1 MNRLKFLFVVIVSI
15 LTVSQGNAQNAAV
28 TCPANMVVSATNGQ
42 EGTVVNFPAL
52 TGELAGASYAPAS
65 GSFFRMGSHSVILT
79 TASGQKCSFTVMVT
93 DNESPNLSPI
103 TLSRSTL
110 WPASGKLKKVVVNYD
125 VSDNSGTVKTNI
137 AVSSNTTDGVKD
149 FEIIDDHLLRL
160 KASRL
165 PDDSPRVYTITVTA
179 TDDAGNKTTRTTSIS
194 VSRTM
199 TAIPASN

>member
-1 MNRLKFLFVVIVSI
+1 MNRFKFLIVGIVSFLI
-15 LTVSQGNAQNAAV
+15 VSQGNAQNAAV

-93 DNESPNLSPI
+93 DNESPTLSPI

-125 VSDNSGTVKTNI
+125 VSDNSGTVKTTL
-137 AVSSNTTDGVKD
+137 AVTSNTTDGVKD
-149 FEIIDDHLLRL
+149 FEIVDDHLLRL

-165 PDDSPRVYTITVTA
+165 PYDFPRVYTITVTA